1 MKTKKQPQQKY
12 HHGDLRRAIMDAALE
27 MTAESGLASLS
38 LREIAR
44 RIGVTTGAPYHHFKD
59 RQTLLVELAIEGYSE
74 LFEAMSLA
82 LKNAKSAEG
91 EVEAA
96 AAAYLQFG
104 RSYPAKYAIMFSGE
118 LVTHSCAGE
127 MLLIANRCL
136 DLVRASIADTGK
148 LGPAESVEAAFCAWS
163 LLHGILMLD
172 QNAVLQESQ
181 AEQKRLATKGVL
193 AIMNGLGGRSSRTA
207 AVR

>member
-1 MKTKKQPQQKY
+1 
-12 HHGDLRRAIMDAALE
+12 
-27 MTAESGLASLS
+27 
-38 LREIAR
+38 
-44 RIGVTTGAPYHHFKD
+44 
-59 RQTLLVELAIEGYSE
+59 
-74 LFEAMSLA
+74 MSLA

-104 RSYPAKYAIMFSGE
+104 RSYPAKYAIMFAGE
-118 LVTHSCAGE
+118 LATHSCAGE

-148 LGPAESVEAAFCAWS
+148 LGPAEIVEAAFCAWS

-172 QNAVLQESQ
+172 QNAVLQESH

-193 AIMNGLGGRSSRTA
+193 AIMNGLGAGGGPNGGTPTDASFPHVDRGGVLGHQGARRKRLA
-207 AVR
+207 